1 MKKDE
6 EAMQGAMKVLQ
17 EWNSNLWDP
26 DITALCSLESG
37 QVASKQ
43 FNTAKELE
51 EQQINQFFQE
61 RVLFDEQKIYDRRKE
76 VK

>member
-26 DITALCSLESG
+26 DITALRSLESG

-61 RVLFDEQKIYDRRKE
+61 RVLFDEQKIYDRRKD